1 MLESIPTIPELGVGP
16 VILFAVG
23 DGIWETQILLAK
35 VNPFSHLR
43 HWKSEVNVTQL
54 EGILLANPNNLSKYI
69 TPVLPT
75 SKVGMVELKE
85 LPA

>member
-1 MLESIPTIPELGVGP
+1 MFESFPTVPELGLGP
-16 VILFAVG
+16 EILFAVRIG
-23 DGIWETQILLAK
+23 VCETQIPLLK
-35 VNPFSHLR
+35 LNPFSHLR
-43 HWKSEVNVTQL
+43 HWKSGVNVKQL
-54 EGILLANPNNLSKYI
+54 GGILLANPNNLSKYI